1 MTLPIESS
9 SGKQKPVMNVSLE
22 DGSLV
27 SGPLRSIKGHCLFV
41 QVGSNGKVPTIGR
54 LHRVECFNHSEFDN
68 FKVGD
73 IITAKVLKKQEE
85 HGRTWIELSRRKQH
99 MSANKLDKDL
109 LNLLG
114 FETMKEGQ
122 VVEGIVTETV
132 EAKANFVA
140 SSPINVQVSA
150 FIRA

>member
-1 MTLPIESS
+1 
-9 SGKQKPVMNVSLE
+9 
-22 DGSLV
+22 
-27 SGPLRSIKGHCLFV
+27 
-41 QVGSNGKVPTIGR
+41 
-54 LHRVECFNHSEFDN
+54 
-68 FKVGD
+68 
-73 IITAKVLKKQEE
+73 
-85 HGRTWIELSRRKQH
+85 

-150 FIRA
+150 FIRAQLLFSDVLSVDDLASASGSVPQLLAKKYKVNQKISLTFQDGKFKPTDCIKNTFQKGDLAVVRFVKSIGFGVTV